1 MFAYI
6 SKING
11 NDIKHYTQAM
21 VCLYYNVDDN
31 DGDANGDGGSSGS
44 SDTYLFNTQTI
55 AKWMTQTTPSSNEGI
70 PPMFSYN

>member
-11 NDIKHYTQAM
+11 NDIKNYTQAM

-31 DGDANGDGGSSGS
+31 DDDANGNVDDGA
-44 SDTYLFNTQTI
+44 YLFDTQTI
-55 AKWMTQTTPSSNEGI
+55 AKWMKQTTPSSNEGI

>member
-31 DGDANGDGGSSGS
+31 DGDANGDASA
-44 SDTYLFNTQTI
+44 DAYLFNTQTI